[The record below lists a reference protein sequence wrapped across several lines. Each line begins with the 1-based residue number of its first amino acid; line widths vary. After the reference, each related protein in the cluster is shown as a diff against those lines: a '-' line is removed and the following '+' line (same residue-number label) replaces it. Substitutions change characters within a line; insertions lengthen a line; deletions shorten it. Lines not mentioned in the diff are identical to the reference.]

1 MLREELLKLLPS
13 SSLSCQDHPRQ
24 ELDFYCQQ
32 CSVPVC
38 VKCTIISH
46 RDHPVTEANQQVGKT
61 KKELLKGMDIVK
73 KSEEKLTAVLKAGEE
88 TKEKIKGRKEEV
100 DSLIRQSISS
110 LHKLLEGREEAL
122 IEQSNKVA
130 MAKQARLSRQLD
142 SIKAL
147 MEDMTAC
154 EGLSLTATRDYSD
167 VELLSIAHT
176 LQERATELHEKFSN
190 TPLQLCVTP
199 SLNVEMNV
207 NKIASSISSLGTVDG
222 KNPACPEETTVEI
235 PSVTHM
241 VGKELQVKVIS
252 RDTSG
257 KRLSKGGATVSGQ
270 ITCTSARGG
279 EGGKKPS
286 SGSVTDS
293 GDGTY
298 IVSFIPQQYGP
309 HKLSLFV
316 NDTPIKQSPFD
327 LYISRDYTTNFKAPL
342 SSISDM
348 PSPYF
353 IAIADDGD
361 VFVTSNTHHCVYVF
375 NASGKFK
382 RTIGSKGKGQLQFQ
396 HPSGIAISG
405 NVVYVAENNGNRIH
419 RFTKKGEFIDVF
431 GSEGSGKGQLKYPW
445 GICVDSKGKL
455 YVTEYG
461 NNRVQVFHQDGSH
474 SHFISGETRNG
485 ETKRLEQRFDTPEG
499 IAIDPAGLL
508 HVTGFNSNNIAV
520 FTLDGT
526 FINCYPVKPGPCGI
540 AFDPAGY
547 SLLSMNGGQSR
558 IGIFDSSYNSI
569 ASTNKVFNVRGIA
582 VAPDGTIWVAEIG
595 HNRLLIF

>member
-1 MLREELLKLLPS
+1 MPREELLKLLPS

-61 KKELLKGMDIVK
+61 KEELSKGMDNVK
-73 KSEEKLTAVLKAGEE
+73 KSEEKLTAVLKVGKE

-100 DSLIRQSISS
+100 DLLIRQSISS

-154 EGLSLTATRDYSD
+154 EDLSLTATRDYSD
-167 VELLSIAHT
+167 VELLSIAHS
-176 LQERATELHEKFSN
+176 LQKRATKLHEKFTN

-207 NKIASSISSLGTVDG
+207 SKIASSISSLGTVDG
-222 KNPACPEETTVEI
+222 KDPDVCPEETTVEI
-235 PSVTHM
+235 PSVTYM

-279 EGGKKPS
+279 GGGKKPS

-298 IVSFIPQQYGP
+298 IVSFVPQQYGP
-309 HKLSLFV
+309 QKLSLFV
-316 NDTPIKQSPFD
+316 NDIPIKQSPFD
-327 LYISRDYTTNFKAPL
+327 LYISRDYTTLKAPL
-342 SSISDM
+342 CSISDM

-375 NASGKFK
+375 SASGQFK
-382 RTIGSKGKGQLQFQ
+382 RTIGSKGKGQLQFLQ
-396 HPSGIAISG
+396 PTGIAISG

-419 RFTKKGEFIDVF
+419 RFTKKGEFIDMF

-455 YVTEYG
+455 YVTEYD
-461 NNRVQVFHQDGSH
+461 NDRVQVFNQDGSH
-474 SHFISGETRNG
+474 SHFING
-485 ETKRLEQRFDTPEG
+485 DKKGTDRFKKPESV
-499 IAIDPAGLL
+499 AIDSANHL
-508 HVTGFNSNNIAV
+508 HITGHHSNNIAV

-526 FINCYPVKPGPCGI
+526 FVKSYPIKCGPCGI
-540 AFDPAGY
+540 TFDPAGY
-547 SLLSMNGGQSR
+547 ALVSMNGGPSR
-558 IGIFDSSYNSI
+558 IGVFDSAYNSI
-569 ASTNKVFNVRGIA
+569 LSTDKALFNLRGIA
-582 VAPDGTIWVAEIG
+582 VAPDGLVWVAEVG
-595 HNRLLIF
+595 QNRLLIF